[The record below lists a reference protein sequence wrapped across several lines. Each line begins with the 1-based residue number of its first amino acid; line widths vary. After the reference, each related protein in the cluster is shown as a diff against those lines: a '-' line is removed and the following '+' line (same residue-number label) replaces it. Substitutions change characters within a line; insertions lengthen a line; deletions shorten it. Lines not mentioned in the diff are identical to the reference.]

1 MKSKFNGLIA
11 PYIEWLEALNYDSRN
26 SRIGI
31 GKIKDFFNYLERF
44 DVESIDE
51 VKSSHVQSYFNNLK
65 KRISNISGQPYSINT
80 LKSYRVELV
89 RFSHYIFETS
99 QGALEVNVRISN
111 TGNNENSRSIFSNN
125 EIEKLYMAC
134 KGDQLGIR
142 DRAML
147 SVYYGCGLRRSE
159 GISLE
164 VKDIHFKRGVLHIRN
179 GKNNKERYVPMTSKI
194 SRDLMKYNLLI
205 RQQLKNEKSG
215 NKFFISYRGDQLGE
229 QSMSNRFK
237 KLKNEAGIRKKGSL
251 HSLRHSIATHLLERG
266 MSIDSIARF
275 LGHNSIES
283 TQIYTHIKNQ

>member
-1 MKSKFNGLIA
+1 
-11 PYIEWLEALNYDSRN
+11 
-26 SRIGI
+26 
-31 GKIKDFFNYLERF
+31 
-44 DVESIDE
+44 
-51 VKSSHVQSYFNNLK
+51 
-65 KRISNISGQPYSINT
+65 
-80 LKSYRVELV
+80 
-89 RFSHYIFETS
+89 
-99 QGALEVNVRISN
+99 
-111 TGNNENSRSIFSNN
+111 
-125 EIEKLYMAC
+125 
-134 KGDQLGIR
+134 
-142 DRAML
+142 
-147 SVYYGCGLRRSE
+147 
-159 GISLE
+159 
-164 VKDIHFKRGVLHIRN
+164 
-179 GKNNKERYVPMTSKI
+179 MTSKI